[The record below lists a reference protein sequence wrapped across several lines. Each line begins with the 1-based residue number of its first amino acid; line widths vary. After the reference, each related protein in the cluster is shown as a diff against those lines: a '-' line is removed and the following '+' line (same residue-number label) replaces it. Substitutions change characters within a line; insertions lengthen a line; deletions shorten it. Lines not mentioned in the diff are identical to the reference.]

1 MNDEEQVTTKR
12 LATWLHGAL
21 GLNKGDP
28 GWYPLNKLLR
38 FESRHVMVDSNRDEI
53 IVNHDQYG
61 LARGVGRFAYY
72 YVVDRE
78 KFLSAVAEK
87 HGREAVLAVLLELE
101 P

>member
-1 MNDEEQVTTKR
+1 MKLGHNDLKNAIRDAFRGSYADGVY
-12 LATWLHGAL
+12 HAL
-21 GLNKGDP
+21 MDLLGCQIIDVSVDGVMDP
-28 GWYPLNKLLR
+28 AICNPAA
-38 FESRHVMVDSNRDEI
+38 
-53 IVNHDQYG
+53 YG
-61 LARGVGRFAYY
+61 LARSASRFAYY